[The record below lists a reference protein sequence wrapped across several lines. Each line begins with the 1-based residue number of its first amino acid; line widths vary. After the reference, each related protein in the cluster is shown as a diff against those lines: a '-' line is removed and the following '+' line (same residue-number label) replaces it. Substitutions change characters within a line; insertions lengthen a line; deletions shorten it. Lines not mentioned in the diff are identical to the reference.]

1 MKRFCNTY
9 GLRNLIRWP
18 RCYKNSENFTCID
31 LLVTHIPLSFHST
44 SVLETG
50 SSDFHLMTLTV
61 MGLGYKIFELTIV
74 SYRSCKFFSH
84 ENVREN
90 LLYNLLKISLVYY
103 AGGLQKFCDM
113 GFDTLNKRASCK
125 NKHGWTK

>member
-1 MKRFCNTY
+1 MKRFRNTY
-9 GLRNLIRWP
+9 GLRNLIRRP
-18 RCYKNSENFTCID
+18 TCYKNSENFTCID

-61 MGLGYKIFELTIV
+61 MGLGYKIFELRIV
-74 SYRSCKFFSH
+74 CYRSYKFFSH
-84 ENVREN
+84 ENFREN

-125 NKHGWTK
+125 NKHA

>member
-1 MKRFCNTY
+1 
-9 GLRNLIRWP
+9 
-18 RCYKNSENFTCID
+18 
-31 LLVTHIPLSFHST
+31 
-44 SVLETG
+44 
-50 SSDFHLMTLTV
+50 MTLTV
-61 MGLGYKIFELTIV
+61 MRLGYKIFGLTTV
-74 SYRSCKFFSH
+74 SYRSYKCFSH

-125 NKHGWTK
+125 NKHG